1 MSKFSDVLARNG
13 QHLDNV
19 LETLELQQHSL
30 GILAVLCAKFSNFNT
45 DPTVDFEPLYDQ
57 IQEFILGCNGEQVRF
72 ATELCKFNHGFYLAY
87 LIVYS

>member
-1 MSKFSDVLARNG
+1 MAKFSDVLARS

-30 GILAVLCAKFSNFNT
+30 GILSVLCAKFSNFNNV
-45 DPTVDFEPLYDQ
+45 VDVDTFEPLYEQ

-72 ATELCKFNHGFYLAY
+72 ATELCKSHKDLYFR
-87 LIVYS
+87 